1 MSPSLSSLVHVILTT
16 VSLSVFVLLS
26 TSYIAVA
33 DARTFRYA
41 MVSGDSAY
49 FEPIEEGWNDACE
62 KLGPD
67 VTCEHFN
74 FRPDLID
81 EQNLTYVLEEHGSMC
96 ALFLRHLIE
105 RGDIDGI
112 AATCTPRMGLGLVE
126 DTTRTWIQEAK
137 DVGIPAVVFDGPHEG
152 PYLSYIGTN
161 EFDVG
166 QSMARLLKQLRPE
179 GGTYVAI
186 YHNGGGIERAKGFYE
201 EIERDNGRPD
211 KAHWVEEPSLN
222 YAELGWDDGRDVH
235 DITRDG
241 LDSVIPD
248 LETIASKNP
257 TAILFM
263 YQTPLRIEEFPDFV
277 DRTRE
282 KNITFLGVDGNANNL
297 KLISRGYVDGLIG
310 IKTYDTGLL
319 AAETLHTAV
328 TEGWDAIPSNVTRV
342 GLISYN
348 LIPDN
353 LPPHQVDQHLLENL
367 KYVGILCFC
376 IVGVLSIYFIGW
388 TLFNRST
395 RVIQASQPIFLVMI
409 AFGVLILASAL
420 IPLSFDDDGLS
431 DMISDSK
438 AVGICMSIPWLAFNG
453 FGIIFSAT
461 LAKTWRVNKLFG
473 STNTGG
479 RIQVT
484 EKDVIAPAAV
494 VIVLNNIV
502 LICWTVLDPLTYE
515 RNFELGTDL
524 WNRDL
529 ASKGFC
535 RSENEAAYLIP
546 LGLIN
551 LGLLIVSCYQ
561 AWEARDIKS
570 EFAESKWIGL
580 AVFSMSQGFLT
591 GIPIVLAVA
600 KEQPETFYLTIT
612 LLIFVICMVVL
623 LLIFLPKV
631 VMLRRYNKMSL
642 ADQRRSMASSVK
654 LSSGLSPDTASVKF
668 RVAAATQAADE
679 MSSRKKASES
689 GETTGLSKTSD
700 VTQLQPETEP

>member
-282 KNITFLGVDGNANNL
+282 KNITFV
-297 KLISRGYVDGLIG
+297 STV
-310 IKTYDTGLL
+310 
-319 AAETLHTAV
+319 AV
-328 TEGWDAIPSNVTRV
+328 TVT
-342 GLISYN
+342 
-348 LIPDN
+348 
-353 LPPHQVDQHLLENL
+353 
-367 KYVGILCFC
+367 
-376 IVGVLSIYFIGW
+376 
-388 TLFNRST
+388 
-395 RVIQASQPIFLVMI
+395 VI
-409 AFGVLILASAL
+409 
-420 IPLSFDDDGLS
+420 
-431 DMISDSK
+431 
-438 AVGICMSIPWLAFNG
+438 
-453 FGIIFSAT
+453 
-461 LAKTWRVNKLFG
+461 
-473 STNTGG
+473 
-479 RIQVT
+479 
-484 EKDVIAPAAV
+484 
-494 VIVLNNIV
+494 VIVLHNI
-502 LICWTVLDPLTYE
+502 LYHTVLYYTMICRVMSCHVFIYQTLRVTLRDDLTSSPTYLPCAFFFLFFFASIAWSG
-515 RNFELGTDL
+515 RQRKQLKAYFARVRGRTHRHKDLRYGLTRGGDAPYRCHRRLGCD
-524 WNRDL
+524 
-529 ASKGFC
+529 
-535 RSENEAAYLIP
+535 
-546 LGLIN
+546 
-551 LGLLIVSCYQ
+551 
-561 AWEARDIKS
+561 
-570 EFAESKWIGL
+570 
-580 AVFSMSQGFLT
+580 SQ
-591 GIPIVLAVA
+591 
-600 KEQPETFYLTIT
+600 
-612 LLIFVICMVVL
+612 
-623 LLIFLPKV
+623 
-631 VMLRRYNKMSL
+631 
-642 ADQRRSMASSVK
+642 
-654 LSSGLSPDTASVKF
+654 
-668 RVAAATQAADE
+668 
-679 MSSRKKASES
+679 
-689 GETTGLSKTSD
+689 
-700 VTQLQPETEP
+700 